1 MLSQDV
7 VQEKTEKE
15 KMHVVSV
22 AKAETENFCENG
34 NARIN
39 PRSGDLKRSTLPIRP
54 HRR

>member
-22 AKAETENFCENG
+22 AKAETENLCENG
-34 NARIN
+34 NARIK
-39 PRSGDLKRSTLPIRP
+39 PRPGALKGSTLPIRH
-54 HRR
+54 HRL